1 MQVYVYRN
9 LNKGG
14 YSIMCPKT
22 KKVIGY
28 STSLV
33 LKNVVFKVRAGGRDR
48 VRTSGHKNVHAF
60 AIGEIVD
67 TVPTTAAALVKVSYE
82 PRIHEGFIRSVNK
95 LPVTTAT
102 LCVMNMTGCYIT
114 E

>member
-33 LKNVVFKVRAGGRDR
+33 LKNVVFKVRVGGRDR
-48 VRTSGHKNVHAF
+48 VRSTGHKNVHAF

-67 TVPTTAAALVKVSYE
+67 AMPVKALVKVSYE

-95 LPVTTAT
+95 LPVTTASM
-102 LCVMNMTGCYIT
+102 CVMNMTGCYIT

>member
-33 LKNVVFKVRAGGRDR
+33 LKNVTFKVRVGGRDR
-48 VRTSGHKNVHAF
+48 VRSTGHKNVHAF

-67 TVPTTAAALVKVSYE
+67 TVPTTALVKVSYE
-82 PRIHEGFIRSVNK
+82 PRVHEGFIQSVNK
-95 LPVTTAT
+95 LPVTIADT
-102 LCVMNMTGCYIT
+102 CVMNMTGCYIT